1 MDKRQA
7 LLELA
12 VKRKQT
18 PPPEGSFRIGKYH
31 EGIYECDHVS
41 PYTKGADNVNAEIF
55 VLLQDWGSNDEMS
68 LPVVDLEKQKF
79 ELRYGRTPGQETN
92 NNLEPLLK
100 QYFSINLDRTYA
112 TNLFPYIKG
121 GEVSAEISDE
131 DLRWAAKEFALPQIA
146 IVQPKLVICCG
157 KDTFNAVRVAAGE
170 KEVETV
176 EEGIN
181 ASFSLYGSQIWLQ
194 SHPGWMG
201 QSNRKRYS
209 GNADQVNDDWEK
221 MAASFPGLCSE
232 Q

>member
-1 MDKRQA
+1 MDKHQA

-12 VKRKQT
+12 IKRKQT
-18 PPPEGSFRIGKYH
+18 TYRDYKRLSDYKDGK
-31 EGIYECDHVS
+31 YECDIYVS
-41 PYTKGADNVNAEIF
+41 PYTKGAHNVNADIF
-55 VLLQDWGSNDEMS
+55 VLLLDWASD
-68 LPVVDLEKQKF
+68 KQMKK
-79 ELRYGRTPGQETN
+79 ELTHEEEAEELQFGRTLNQKTN
-92 NNLEPLLK
+92 INLENLLRD
-100 QYFSINLDRTYA
+100 YFKCQIADTYA
-112 TNLFPYIKG
+112 TNLFPYIKSG
-121 GEVSAEISDE
+121 DIPDK
-131 DLRWAAKEFALPQIA
+131 DLRWAAKKFALPQIA

-157 KDTFNAVRVAAGE
+157 LDTFNAVRVAAGH
-170 KEVETV
+170 KEVDNV

-181 ASFSLYGSQIWLQ
+181 APFPYNGSQIWLQ